1 MVKEGKPVNHR
12 PAVKETTGATLA
24 GIPAADLRE
33 LVVKSHWT
41 CDSNRTVSFCFPSNP
56 KR

>member
-1 MVKEGKPVNHR
+1 MNHR
-12 PAVKETTGATLA
+12 PAIKETTGATLA